1 MQKKKSF
8 IKQLWERYDSES
20 PEFFKRFYRF
30 GRVLV
35 AFAVSIVAPDV
46 VFPDVHVPEWL
57 LIVAGYIGVAGVS
70 IMTVSKAARKDN
82 DNENPKND
90 AEIPQNGE

>member
-46 VFPDVHVPEWL
+46 VFPDVHIPEWL

-82 DNENPKND
+82 EDEKPKSNEGNT
-90 AEIPQNGE
+90 QSGE